1 MRQLES
7 EVVGGFFWMGVGIFF
22 TLVGVKLDFGTLTN
36 PGPGF
41 LPVIIALIL
50 IFSGLLTL
58 AKGLIRFV
66 KPVSGIPWKQQA
78 LATAS
83 VFFYGLLLDFFGF
96 LISTFILMFIL
107 FGLLIKGKSRWQKV
121 FLYAA
126 STSLAS
132 WLVFSVALKVPFP
145 SPSLTTIWR

>member
-7 EVVGGFFWMGVGIFF
+7 EVVGGLFWMAVGLFF
-22 TLVGVKLDFGTLTN
+22 ALAGVKLNVGTLTN

-41 LPVIIALIL
+41 FPMIIALIL

-58 AKGLIRFV
+58 AKGLIRSV
-66 KPVSGIPWKQQA
+66 RPVSGISWKQQA

-107 FGLLIKGKSRWQKV
+107 FGLLIKGKSRWYRV

-126 STSLAS
+126 GTALAS
-132 WLVFSVALKVPFP
+132 WLVFSVALSVPFP
-145 SPSLTTIWR
+145 SPSLTAIWR

>member
-7 EVVGGFFWMGVGIFF
+7 EVVGGLFWMAVGLFF
-22 TLVGVKLDFGTLTN
+22 ALGGVKLNVGTLNN

-41 LPVIIALIL
+41 LPLIIALIL
-50 IFSGLLTL
+50 TFSGLLTL
-58 AKGLIRFV
+58 TKGLIRSV
-66 KPVSGIPWKQQA
+66 RPVSGISWKQQA
-78 LATAS
+78 LVTAS

-107 FGLLIKGKSRWQKV
+107 FGLLIKGKSRWYRV

-126 STSLAS
+126 ATALAS
-132 WLVFSVALKVPFP
+132 WLVFSVALKCLFP
-145 SPSLTTIWR
+145 HPA